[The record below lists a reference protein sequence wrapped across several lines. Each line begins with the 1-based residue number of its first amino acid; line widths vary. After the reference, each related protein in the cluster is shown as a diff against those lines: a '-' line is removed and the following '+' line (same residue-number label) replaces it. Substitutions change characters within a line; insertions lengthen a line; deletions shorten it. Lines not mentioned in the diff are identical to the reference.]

1 MILLN
6 LTLHFLWM
14 FFLAKQFLRRR
25 FKKKRIPNYFP
36 LKLSLIHIR
45 IFCGF
50 AEVKN
55 MRKLETDREINSQPS
70 SKNVIRI
77 FSLGEPKGQQFTLFA
92 EMLILMPE
100 Q

>member
-1 MILLN
+1 MNSIL
-6 LTLHFLWM
+6 
-14 FFLAKQFLRRR
+14 
-25 FKKKRIPNYFP
+25 FP
-36 LKLSLIHIR
+36 LEIISSSYKD
-45 IFCGF
+45 FCGF

-70 SKNVIRI
+70 SENVIRI